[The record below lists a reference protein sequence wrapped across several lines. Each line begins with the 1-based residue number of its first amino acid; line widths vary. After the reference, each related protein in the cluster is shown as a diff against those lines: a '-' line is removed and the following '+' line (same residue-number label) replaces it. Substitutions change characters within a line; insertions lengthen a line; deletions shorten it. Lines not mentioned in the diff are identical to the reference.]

1 MAKIGAG
8 DLGDRVRFDSRTPD
22 QNGDPLGPFAPGF
35 TVWANIEYLRGS
47 EVALSQRL
55 EKRQP
60 VSVTV
65 RDSTQARTINPA
77 MRMVNVRTGEA
88 YNVTSAVP
96 AKDAGYRN
104 ILAVSGGA
112 VG

>member
-1 MAKIGAG
+1 MATGAG
-8 DLGDRVRFDSRTPD
+8 DLKDRVRFDSRALD
-22 QNGDPLGPFAPGF
+22 ANGDPIGAFVPGF
-35 TVWANIEYLRGS
+35 TVWAKIDYLRGS
-47 EVALSQRL
+47 EVAIQQRL

-77 MRMVNVRTGEA
+77 MQMVNTRTGEA
-88 YNVTSAVP
+88 FNVTSSVP
-96 AKDAGYRN
+96 AKDAGFRN

-112 VG
+112 TG

>member
-1 MAKIGAG
+1 MAVGAG
-8 DLGDRVRFDSRTPD
+8 ALRDRVRFDSRGPD
-22 QNGDPLGPFAPGF
+22 ANGDPMGPWQTGF
-35 TVWANIEYLRGS
+35 VVWAAIEYLRGS
-47 EVALSQRL
+47 ETALAQRL

-65 RDSTQARTINPA
+65 RDSAQARTINPA
-77 MRMVNVRTGEA
+77 MRMVDVRTGEI

-112 VG
+112 AG

>member
-1 MAKIGAG
+1 MTMGAG
-8 DLGDRVRFDSRTPD
+8 KLRDRVRFDSRTPD
-22 QNGDPLGPFAPGF
+22 ANGDPLGPFTPGF

-47 EVALSQRL
+47 EVALAQRL

-77 MRMVNVRTGEA
+77 MQMVNTRTGEI

-96 AKDAGYRN
+96 AKDAGFKN

-112 VG
+112 PG

>member
-1 MAKIGAG
+1 MTMGAG
-8 DLGDRVRFDSRTPD
+8 HLRDRVRFDSRTPD

-47 EVALSQRL
+47 EVALAQRL

-60 VSVTV
+60 VSATV
-65 RDSTQARTINPA
+65 RDSTQARTINTA
-77 MRMVNVRTGEA
+77 MRMVNVRTGET
-88 YNVTSAVP
+88 YNVTAASP
-96 AKDAGYRN
+96 AKDAGFRN

-112 VG
+112 TG

>member
-1 MAKIGAG
+1 MTMGAG
-8 DLGDRVRFDSRTPD
+8 KLRDRVRFDSRTPD
-22 QNGDPLGPFAPGF
+22 ANGDPLGPFVPGF

-47 EVALSQRL
+47 EVALAQRL

-65 RDSTQARTINPA
+65 RDSIQARTINQA
-77 MRMVNVRTGEA
+77 MQMVNTRTGEA

-96 AKDAGYRN
+96 AKDAGFRN

-112 VG
+112 PG